1 MCSCARSQVG
11 SCLLHRRSGEF
22 SLFKLAIAPVF
33 FVRRFKMKYAVFALV
48 LAATAFVFS
57 PASAMMMSCSGAD
70 MSKMTT
76 MLAGMPDGPHKWE
89 MNKHLAIIN
98 AAMAKDGIRGCN
110 MTMKKMKMMMEG
122 SKMSMMKSGM

>member
-1 MCSCARSQVG
+1 MSWLKHTLEKEGHVLRCAAAHALGLAVA
-11 SCLLHRRSGEF
+11 CCMRRSGEF

-33 FVRRFKMKYAVFALV
+33 FVRSFKMKYAVFALV
-48 LAATAFVFS
+48 LAATDFVFS

-89 MNKHLAIIN
+89 MNNLA
-98 AAMAKDGIRGCN
+98 
-110 MTMKKMKMMMEG
+110 
-122 SKMSMMKSGM
+122 